1 MGGLTV
7 PARPIDAV
15 LFDFGGV
22 LTASS
27 PFTTLGELGA
37 GVGVAPEVVLEA
49 LMGDYH
55 RDTDHVWHRVERGEV
70 PITDWLTEA
79 IPAMAALGIE
89 LDLTALAGLFK
100 TLGIHDGVVAKVVEL
115 KEAGYKTAIVTNNV
129 REGSGEWRSM
139 LDVDGLFD
147 VVIDSS
153 AVGVRK
159 PNPAIYHLAL
169 SELGDVEP
177 ERAVFLD
184 DHEGNI
190 AGARAVGL
198 HAILVGPDPQPALD
212 ELDRILAG
220 A

>member
-1 MGGLTV
+1 MT
-7 PARPIDAV
+7 ARPIDAV

-37 GVGVAPEVVLEA
+37 AVGVAPEVVLEA
-49 LMGDYH
+49 LMGNYH
-55 RDTDHVWHRVERGEV
+55 EDTDHVWHRVERGEV
-70 PITDWLTEA
+70 PITDWLAEA

-89 LDLTALAGLFK
+89 LDLAALAGLFR
-100 TLGIHDGVVAKVVEL
+100 TLGIHDGVVAKVVDL
-115 KEAGYKTAIVTNNV
+115 KAEGYRTAIVTNNV

-169 SELGDVEP
+169 SELGGVEP
-177 ERAVFLD
+177 QRAVFLD

-198 HAILVGPDPQPALD
+198 HAVLVGPDPRPALD

-220 A
+220 G

>member
-1 MGGLTV
+1 MTDTV
-7 PARPIDAV
+7 RPIDAV
-15 LFDFGGV
+15 LFDYGGV
-22 LTASS
+22 ITAFS
-27 PFTTLGELGA
+27 PFTTMGA
-37 GVGVAPEVVLEA
+37 MGVEAGVAPEVVLEA
-49 LMGDYH
+49 MMGDYH

-70 PITDWLTEA
+70 PITDWLTEV
-79 IPAMAALGIE
+79 IPILAALGIE
-89 LDLTALAGLFK
+89 LDLGALAGMFK
-100 TLGIHDGVVAKVVEL
+100 TLGIHEGVVAKVAEL
-115 KEAGYKTAIVTNNV
+115 KAAGYKTAIVTNNV
-129 REGSGEWRSM
+129 KEGSGEWRSM
-139 LDVDGLFD
+139 LDIDALFD

-169 SELGDVEP
+169 AELGDIAP

-198 HAILVGPDPQPALD
+198 HAIHVGPDPRPALD

-220 A
+220 R